1 MFCCTACTWPRVRWA
16 PIVTEFRSKQVTVE
30 LIHGTLTWISPVA
43 RRLLEVIITARGL
56 IRGADSLARALGFR
70 NRHQLKRQL
79 EREGLP
85 NLEVLCGWIRVLLW
99 VEEWERAGVALSR
112 GALRTDTDPAVR
124 FRCVK
129 RITGHSWSNV
139 RGLGSTWVVFQL
151 LERCRKPPQGQVS
164 ALERSA

>member
-1 MFCCTACTWPRVRWA
+1 MTEVRG
-16 PIVTEFRSKQVTVE
+16 KQVTVE
-30 LIHGTLTWISPVA
+30 PIHGTITWVSPVG
-43 RRLLEVIITARGL
+43 RRLLEVIIAARGL

-99 VEEWERAGVALSR
+99 MEEWERAGVALSR
-112 GALRTDTDPAVR
+112 GALRSDTDPAVR

-129 RITGHSWSNV
+129 RITGHSWSAV
-139 RGLGSTWVVFQL
+139 RMLGSTWVVFQL
-151 LERCRKPPQGQVS
+151 LERCRKPQQGPAS
-164 ALERSA
+164 GFERSA